1 MSASSKSRK
10 YELMRRNL
18 RSQEGRKPIKGVS
31 KSRLYEKLYSALLHS
46 FADAVEHLRASLP
59 KGQRPECLF
68 IISCHCGE
76 LFSWA
81 LILWPFGSAPCV
93 ELNMPLLPEKA
104 KVPRSGSK
112 KSLVYIEI
120 VNAKGMGQGSDSA
133 CNTPL
138 KTI

>member
-1 MSASSKSRK
+1 M
-10 YELMRRNL
+10 ENW
-18 RSQEGRKPIKGVS
+18 G
-31 KSRLYEKLYSALLHS
+31 SALLHS

-59 KGQRPECLF
+59 KGQGGQSAYSSYP
-68 IISCHCGE
+68 ICHCGG

-81 LILWPFGSAPCV
+81 LILWPFWSAPCV

-104 KVPRSGSK
+104 KVPGSGSK

-120 VNAKGMGQGSDSA
+120 VNSKGMGQGSDSA